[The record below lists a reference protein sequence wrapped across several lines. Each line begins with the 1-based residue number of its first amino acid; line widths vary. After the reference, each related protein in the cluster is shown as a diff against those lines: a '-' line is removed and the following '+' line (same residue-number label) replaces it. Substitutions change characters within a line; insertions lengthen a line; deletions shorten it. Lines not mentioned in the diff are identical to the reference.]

1 MKDLIIYNAFATVI
15 ASMNS
20 CKTGGCDRFNM
31 FHVGLLSDVQANNMN
46 SEVFA
51 SYEFNRLKNE
61 TKTGGYQAPL
71 LILEPTSEVIT
82 PDSGNFSDF
91 DVVKGIT
98 LYAGDVYN
106 KGCCGIGNECTE
118 RSKMQIL
125 QDLKNMLIGVVQE
138 VMDYLESQDI
148 FITIEKIELLEDISF
163 SFGNV
168 GMGGVKAELEIF
180 YSSCAAVCGFDYDVE
195 PNCENDLAMTFEVEE
210 IAAPTC
216 FEGEALYQYFMQSG
230 FDTPLN
236 LNMELLSVT
245 HHWNEYVCPSPI
257 LLSDTLALNAFLQ
270 SLYLNE
276 TIVATPDNGQTPIYF
291 KLVAQCCA
299 ELIVDNQGHLDG
311 WSFKVNDNGTERTIR
326 FLEIYSQQPCANIQQ
341 EILTFECCRKYLVT
355 ATPTGTAENIIS
367 DVIKWHV
374 PENAAGV
381 ENNSVETLA
390 NVVFSRTTKYGTN
403 GMCISTI
410 YYLVSVVDGVT
421 TVQQIDDLI
430 WQ

>member
-1 MKDLIIYNAFATVI
+1 MKDLIIYNAFATVV
-15 ASMNS
+15 ASMSS

-31 FHVGLLSDVQANNMN
+31 FHVGMLSDVQANNVN

-61 TKTGGYQAPL
+61 AKTAGYQLPL
-71 LILEPTSEVIT
+71 LILEPNSEVIT
-82 PDSGNFSDF
+82 PDNGDFSDF
-91 DVVKGIT
+91 DVVKNIT

-106 KGCCGIGNECTE
+106 KGCCGVGNECTE

-125 QDLKNMLIGVVQE
+125 QDLKNMLIALVQE
-138 VMDYLESQDI
+138 VSVYLEANDVY
-148 FITIEKIELLEDISF
+148 ITIEKIEVTEDITF

-180 YSSCAAVCGFDYDVE
+180 YSSCINVCGFDYDVE
-195 PNCENDLAMTFEVEE
+195 PGCENTLEMTFDFEE
-210 IAAPTC
+210 IEAPTC
-216 FEGEALYQYFMQSG
+216 AEAEALYQYFTQSG

-236 LNMELLSVT
+236 LGMELLSFT
-245 HHWNEYVCPSPI
+245 HHWNEYTCPAPI
-257 LLSDTLALNAFLQ
+257 PLTDTLALNAFLQ

-276 TIVATPDNGQTPIYF
+276 TVIAMPDNGQTPIYF

-299 ELIVDNQGHLDG
+299 ELITDNQGHLDG

-326 FLEIYSQQPCANIQQ
+326 FLEMYSQQICSNIQQ
-341 EILTFECCRKYLVT
+341 EIPTFECCRKYLVT
-355 ATPTGTAENIIS
+355 ATPSGEAENITS

-374 PENAAGV
+374 PENAGGV
-381 ENNSVETLA
+381 ENTSVETLA
-390 NVVFSRTTKYGTN
+390 NVVFSRTTEHGTN
-403 GMCISTI
+403 VQCLNTI
-410 YYLVSVVDGVT
+410 YYLVSVVDGVM
-421 TVQQIDDLI
+421 TVEQIDDLI